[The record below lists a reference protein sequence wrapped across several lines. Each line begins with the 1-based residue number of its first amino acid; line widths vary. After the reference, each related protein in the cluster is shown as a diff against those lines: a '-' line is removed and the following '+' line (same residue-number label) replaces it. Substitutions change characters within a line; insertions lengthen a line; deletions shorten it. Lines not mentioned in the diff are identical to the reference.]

1 MTTRHVY
8 RVYIRAT
15 AEQVWEAL
23 IDPAF
28 TRQYFHGTAFD
39 ASPRTGQPYRTTM
52 PNGTPAIDGIIEVCE
67 PPRRLVQTWHV
78 LYDAAM
84 ASEPPSRVEWT
95 ITDAGDGLVRLD
107 LVHGDLASSPLTWAH
122 VKDGWVWIVESLKS
136 LVETGS
142 PLPPETLNEPDAST
156 DPAGD
161 WHRAQGIECNNGV
174 WEMVAAERTPADD
187 EEMLRRAYAS
197 AYHWQR
203 AARRTPVN
211 EVRARHMLAKAHLL
225 AGNAA
230 LSLRYAQSCLDGCV
244 EHDLADFD
252 LAYAHEALARALG
265 ALGRTAESLSEWATA
280 KAVPIADPDD
290 LEIVESDFADAPA
303 TT

>member
-28 TRQYFHGTAFD
+28 TRQYFHGAAFD
-39 ASPRTGQPYRTTM
+39 DSPQAGQPYRTTM
-52 PNGTPAIDGIIEVCE
+52 PNGAPAIDGIIEVCE

-84 ASEPPSRVEWT
+84 SAEPPSRVEWT
-95 ITDAGDGLVRLD
+95 ITDAGDGMVRLD
-107 LVHGDLASSPLTWAH
+107 LVHGDLALSPLTWAR
-122 VKDGWVWIVESLKS
+122 VKDGWVLVIESLKT
-136 LVETGS
+136 LVETGT
-142 PLPPETLNEPDAST
+142 PLPPETMNEPEASV

-174 WEMVAAERTPADD
+174 WEMVGAERTPDND

-203 AARRTPVN
+203 AARRAPVN
-211 EVRARHMLAKAHLL
+211 EVRAVYMLAKAQLL
-225 AGNAA
+225 AGHPE
-230 LSLRYAQSCLDGCV
+230 LSLRYADRCLAGCV
-244 EHDLADFD
+244 EHELVDFD
-252 LAYAHEALARALG
+252 LAYAHEARARALD
-265 ALGRTAESLSEWATA
+265 ALGRTDESLAAWTVAR
-280 KAVPIADPDD
+280 AVPIADPDD
-290 LEIVESDFADAPA
+290 REIVDGDFADAPI
-303 TT
+303 